1 MPTFAHQ
8 SLLIRRIATALV
20 YHIVDSDGVSV
31 GNAEEA
37 NVQRTDDSREC
48 PQSPF
53 NDTTRLEVFTDPPAV
68 LDTCS
73 PLNVRVD
80 GGQKPYTVSLV
91 PIKVAPPINITLGEN
106 DDSLL
111 WVNSLPPNT
120 TFFVTASD
128 RSVARDL

>member
-1 MPTFAHQ
+1 M
-8 SLLIRRIATALV
+8 LIRRIGTAFV

-37 NVQRTDDSREC
+37 NVQRTDDSKEC
-48 PQSPF
+48 LQPLSSNP
-53 NDTTRLEVFTDPPAV
+53 TRLEVIIDPAAV
-68 LDTCS
+68 LDMCS
-73 PLNVRVD
+73 PLNLRID

-111 WVNSLPPNT
+111 WVNLLPPNT
-120 TFFVTASD
+120 TLLVTASD
-128 RSVARDL
+128 RSVARVL